1 MTDRTGRIP
10 VCGGGERAVAQAT
23 GAELEPAFG
32 HAMVHGG
39 PFPSTSDFGVTSV
52 GAAAIDGF
60 LRPVAH
66 QDGPAAL
73 PPGAP
78 ADDNPDGSWRRIDGA
93 LGEH

>member
-1 MTDRTGRIP
+1 MTEQTGRIP
-10 VCGGGERAVAQAT
+10 VCDGGERARACRAT
-23 GAELEPAFG
+23 GVDVG

-52 GAAAIDGF
+52 GAAIDGL

-66 QDGPAAL
+66 QDVPAL
-73 PPGAP
+73 LPGAP
-78 ADDNPDGSWRRIDGA
+78 ADDNPDGSWRRMDGA